1 MEIKRPAMA
10 GSVESSDCMV
20 TVRPGQSGIE
30 IDLQSDVEM
39 MFGASILETAQQSLA
54 ELGVDQA
61 QVSIVDR
68 GALDCVI
75 RARVQCAA
83 LRAAERS
90 YDWSR
95 EGACL
100 G

>member
-1 MEIKRPAMA
+1 MEIKKPAMA

-20 TVRPGQSGIE
+20 TVRPGQTGIQ
-30 IDLQSDVEM
+30 IDLQSDVKV
-39 MFGASILETAQQSLA
+39 MFGASILETTRQTLA
-54 ELGVDQA
+54 ELGVEQA

-83 LRAAERS
+83 LRAAEQH
-90 YDWSR
+90 YDWSK
-95 EGACL
+95 EGVHF